1 MDLGLLRS
9 GRDYTRFIL
18 LGRSRTGSNFLRGLL
33 TANRGV
39 TLYGEVFKNPEAIE
53 WGMQGLP
60 QSGKA
65 LAIYQS
71 DPVRFLREYVYRTM
85 PAHTKAVGFKLFY
98 YHARSGPLAAIWE
111 CLREEREIRV
121 IHIKRANI
129 LRTHLS
135 RARAER
141 SSRWVNLDGGHE
153 DDAPIRLDPAAC
165 REDFERTRRWEE
177 ECDRFFEGHPLL
189 DVGYE
194 SLAETGPQ
202 ESVRIQ
208 QFLDIPVEALSPQTH
223 KQTRVPLVN
232 AIENYAELKS
242 AFRGTAW
249 ESFFE
254 E

>member
-1 MDLGLLRS
+1 
-9 GRDYTRFIL
+9 
-18 LGRSRTGSNFLRGLL
+18 
-33 TANRGV
+33 
-39 TLYGEVFKNPEAIE
+39 
-53 WGMQGLP
+53 
-60 QSGKA
+60 
-65 LAIYQS
+65 
-71 DPVRFLREYVYRTM
+71 
-85 PAHTKAVGFKLFY
+85 
-98 YHARSGPLAAIWE
+98 
-111 CLREEREIRV
+111 
-121 IHIKRANI
+121 
-129 LRTHLS
+129 
-135 RARAER
+135 
-141 SSRWVNLDGGHE
+141 VNLDGGHE